1 MSKTVYD
8 YMNWAGI
15 EAIVYGEETAP
26 RDVMGPRLTPDG
38 VLIQGFFP
46 GAKSAAVAV
55 GNKKYQMELEDE
67 AGYYGVLIP
76 GRRIPEYEFQIQT
89 GDKERSFKDAY
100 GFGGILT
107 EEDETAFLCGVYYE
121 GYKKLGAHPM
131 VMNGVSGT
139 HFAVW
144 APNAIRVSVVGDFND
159 WDGRVLPMHKMPKSG
174 IFQLFVPGVKVGDA
188 YRYEIK
194 AKGDVLLQKA
204 DPYGNRTAVPPEWNS
219 VVADVSD
226 FEWNDSKWM
235 KERKKYDDRRQP
247 VSIYETSLGKWNNKK
262 ELVSFLKEEGYTH
275 VELHPVMEF
284 LADEADGYP
293 TSSYFALS
301 TRYGEPKEFAAFVD
315 QLHQEGIGVILDWSP
330 AQFPRYEGGLEK
342 FDGTVLYEVKDP
354 GMAVHPMWGTMLYN
368 YDSPMVKDFLISGAC
383 FWLEV
388 FHADGLRMD
397 DVDAMLYLDYGRK
410 DGWTPNM
417 YGSNENL
424 YAIEFLKHL
433 NSIVKKR
440 NPVALLIAQEDG
452 LWPELTDCVEN
463 DHIGFDYKW
472 SGGWTRDFLFYL
484 SVDPVLRKNYH
495 DQLTLSTL
503 YAYSEHYVL
512 TLGSR
517 DVGTLGEFM
526 DKLPGDE
533 KQKLAQVRAAYSYMM
548 VHPGCKMMAPQGD
561 MPEGLAKCIQALN
574 GLYKSSPALYKLD
587 DDYDGFE
594 WIQLMKYEENVITFL
609 RKTEKP
615 EETLLVICNFAA
627 IPYENYQVGVPFA
640 GKYKEVFNS
649 DAAEFGGEGVV
660 NARVKIAKAEEWDE
674 REHSI
679 KVKLPALGVSIYSC
693 TPGKAPAKRV
703 TVSKAVKT
711 TKKVTASKAAKTTNK
726 EMISKAAKTMK
737 KETASKAAKTTK
749 KETAT
754 K

>member
-46 GAKSAAVAV
+46 GAKSAVVAV

-89 GDKERSFKDAY
+89 SDKERSFKDAY

-144 APNAIRVSVVGDFND
+144 APNAIRISVVGDFND

-194 AKGDVLLQKA
+194 AKGDILLQKA
-204 DPYGNRTAVPPEWNS
+204 DPYGNRTAAAPEWNS

-235 KERKKYDDRRQP
+235 KDRKKYDDRRQP
-247 VSIYETSLGKWNNKK
+247 FSIYETSLGKWNNKK

-284 LADEADGYP
+284 LEDEADGYP
-293 TSSYFALS
+293 TSAYFALS

-368 YDSPMVKDFLISGAC
+368 YDSPMVKNFLISGAC

-424 YAIEFLKHL
+424 HAIEFLKHL

-440 NPVALLIAQEDG
+440 NPGALLIAQEDG

-484 SVDPVLRKNYH
+484 SVDPFLRKNYH

-574 GLYKSSPALYKLD
+574 ALYKNSPALYKLD

-660 NARVKIAKAEEWDE
+660 NARVKTAKAEEWDE
-674 REHSI
+674 REYSI

-693 TPGKAPAKRV
+693 TPGKAPAKR
-703 TVSKAVKT
+703 AI
-711 TKKVTASKAAKTTNK
+711 ASKTVK
-726 EMISKAAKTMK
+726 
-737 KETASKAAKTTK
+737 
-749 KETAT
+749 
-754 K
+754 